1 MPELF
6 LRAVLLAHIIA
17 SEAGVCGLRQIG
29 GGSIRCYRW
38 IA

>member
-17 SEAGVCGLRQIG
+17 SEAGVCGMDGKLAG
-29 GGSIRCYRW
+29 GAYAAADG
-38 IA
+38 